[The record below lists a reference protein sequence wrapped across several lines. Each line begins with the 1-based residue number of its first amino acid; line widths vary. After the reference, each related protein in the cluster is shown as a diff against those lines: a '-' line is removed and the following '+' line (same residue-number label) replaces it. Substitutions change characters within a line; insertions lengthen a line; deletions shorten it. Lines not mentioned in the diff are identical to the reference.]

1 MIWSEPV
8 SLYCERASPAFWA
21 EPVNA
26 LSNIAFLIA
35 AAAAWYLRTRI
46 GARDWES
53 GALIAVIGIIGVGSF
68 AFHTLAT
75 RGAVLFDVIPIAVF
89 VYGYLLLALR
99 RFLRLAAAPA
109 FAVLI
114 GFFAAS
120 FAVSDVVPTGFLN
133 GSSEYLMPLAA
144 LVVVGV
150 LAPIDSVRR
159 SITPAAILFAVS
171 LVFRTIDRAVCTHF
185 ALGTHFIWHIL
196 NAAVLFILLRTAVV
210 FKNHFDG
217 ETGARL

>member
-1 MIWSEPV
+1 V
-8 SLYCERASPAFWA
+8 RA
-21 EPVNA
+21 
-26 LSNIAFLIA
+26 
-35 AAAAWYLRTRI
+35 RI

-53 GALIAVIGIIGVGSF
+53 GALIAVTAIIGVGSF

-75 RGAVLFDVIPIAVF
+75 RGAVLLDVIPIAVF

-120 FAVSDVVPTGFLN
+120 FAVSDFVPAGFLN

-150 LAPIDSVRR
+150 LAPTNSVRR
-159 SITPAAILFAVS
+159 SIILAAILFAVS
-171 LVFRTIDRAVCTHF
+171 LLFRTIDRAACVYF
-185 ALGTHFIWHIL
+185 PVGTHFIWHAA
-196 NAAVLFILLRTAVV
+196 NAAVLFILLRTPMVWR
-210 FKNHFDG
+210 NHLSG
-217 ETGARL
+217 KTSARL

>member
-1 MIWSEPV
+1 MTWSEPV
-8 SLYCERASPAFWA
+8 SLYCERVSPAFWA

-35 AAAAWYLRTRI
+35 AAAAWYLRART

-53 GALIAVIGIIGVGSF
+53 GARIAVTAMIGVGSF

-75 RGAVLFDVIPIAVF
+75 RGAVLLDVIPIAVF

-99 RFLRLAAAPA
+99 RFLGLAATPA
-109 FAVLI
+109 LTVLI

-120 FAVSDVVPTGFLN
+120 IAVSNFVPAGFLN
-133 GSSEYLMPLAA
+133 GSSEYLMPLTA
-144 LVVVGV
+144 LVVVGA

-159 SITPAAILFAVS
+159 WIVLAAILFAVS
-171 LVFRTIDRAVCTHF
+171 LVFRTIDRAVCGHF
-185 ALGTHFIWHIL
+185 PLGTHFIWHVL
-196 NAAVLFILLRTAVV
+196 NAAVLLILLRTLLV
-210 FKNHFDG
+210 
-217 ETGARL
+217 TGNRLSGKTGTRL